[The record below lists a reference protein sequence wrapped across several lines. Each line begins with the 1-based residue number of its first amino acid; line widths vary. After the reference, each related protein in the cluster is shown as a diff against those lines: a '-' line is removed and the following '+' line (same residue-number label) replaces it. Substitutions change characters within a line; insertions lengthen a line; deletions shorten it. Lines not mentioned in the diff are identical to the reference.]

1 VRANKKTVTAATATR
16 LETKPQNTN
25 GNRQTSAKAAS
36 ISRKDLLGIEP
47 LSVAEITHLLDR
59 SDHYFTLLLGDAP
72 FQKQSLL
79 AGRTVANLFF
89 ENSTRT
95 RTSFE
100 LAARRLGAD
109 VITFSAAT
117 SSISKGES
125 VLDTARVL
133 EAMKLDAIVV
143 RHNVSLVPHFLAS
156 HLPHYVH
163 VINAGDGG
171 HEHPTQGLL
180 DAAEMRAAMGTLSGK
195 RVLIVGDI
203 RHSRVARS
211 NMYLLKKMGANVT
224 LVGPPTLLPRN
235 VEQIFGVDVSDD
247 LDSAMK
253 NSDAIIVLRIQL
265 ERQAGGFI
273 PSVSEYRS
281 RYGLSTLRLAGSN
294 AYVLHPGPVNLG
306 IELDSE
312 TESGEQSLVLRQ
324 VKRGVAVRMAVL
336 EWVFS

>member
-1 VRANKKTVTAATATR
+1 MTAATATR
-16 LETKPQNTN
+16 LDKKTQSTNGKRHDSATPQN
-25 GNRQTSAKAAS
+25 

-47 LSVAEITHLLDR
+47 LSTAEIAHLLDR
-59 SDHYFTLLLGDAP
+59 SDHYFALLQGDAP
-72 FQKQSLL
+72 FEKQSLL

-109 VITFSAAT
+109 VITFSSAT

-125 VLDTARVL
+125 VLDTTRVL

-143 RHNVSLVPHFLAS
+143 RHSVSLVPHFLAS
-156 HLPHYVH
+156 HLPDYVR

-171 HEHPTQGLL
+171 HEHPTQALL
-180 DAAEMRAAMGTLSGK
+180 DAAEMRAAMGSLAGK

-211 NMYLLKKMGANVT
+211 NMHLLKKMGAHVT
-224 LVGPPTLLPRN
+224 LVGPSTLLPRH
-235 VEQIFGVDVSDD
+235 VEEIFGVEAAAD
-247 LDSAMK
+247 LDEAMK
-253 NSDAIIVLRIQL
+253 NADAIVMLRIQL

-273 PSVSEYRS
+273 PAISEYRE
-281 RYGLSTLRLAGSN
+281 RYGLSTSRLARSS
-294 AYVLHPGPVNLG
+294 AFVLHPGPVNLG

-312 TESGEQSLVLRQ
+312 TEIGERSLVLRQ

-336 EWVFS
+336 EWAFSK

>member
-1 VRANKKTVTAATATR
+1 
-16 LETKPQNTN
+16 
-25 GNRQTSAKAAS
+25 
-36 ISRKDLLGIEP
+36 
-47 LSVAEITHLLDR
+47 
-59 SDHYFTLLLGDAP
+59 
-72 FQKQSLL
+72 
-79 AGRTVANLFF
+79 
-89 ENSTRT
+89 
-95 RTSFE
+95 
-100 LAARRLGAD
+100 LGAD

-143 RHNVSLVPHFLAS
+143 RHSVSLVPQFLAD
-156 HLPHYVH
+156 HLPSHVH

-180 DAAEMRAAMGTLSGK
+180 DAAEMRAAMTTLSGK

-211 NMYLLKKMGANVT
+211 NMHLLKKMGAHVM
-224 LVGPPTLLPRN
+224 LVGPPTLLPPH
-235 VEQIFGVDVSDD
+235 VEEVFGVEVSDD
-247 LDSAMK
+247 LDEALK
-253 NSDAIIVLRIQL
+253 QADAIVVLRIQL

-273 PSVSEYRS
+273 PTISEYRS
-281 RYGLSTLRLAGSN
+281 RYGLSTTRLAGSN

-312 TESGEQSLVLRQ
+312 TEGGEQSLVLRQ